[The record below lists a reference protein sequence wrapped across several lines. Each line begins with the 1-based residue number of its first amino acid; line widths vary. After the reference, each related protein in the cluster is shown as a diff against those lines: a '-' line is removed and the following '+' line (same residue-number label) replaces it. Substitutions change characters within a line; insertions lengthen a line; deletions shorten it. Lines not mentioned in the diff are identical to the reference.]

1 MRCVW
6 FARKHFSYTQ
16 FGWTGEAVTIFWQW
30 NYYFNVNPTYFLLSL
45 AYAEGI
51 AIWKVNHTSTDL
63 LLKKSIVEG
72 ARQLLSNAN
81 VTYEIVIGDLQEA
94 IANENPPKEV
104 IEQFQN
110 RKGKS
115 LKKNTCQFVLQP
127 PV

>member
-1 MRCVW
+1 M
-6 FARKHFSYTQ
+6 
-16 FGWTGEAVTIFWQW
+16 
-30 NYYFNVNPTYFLLSL
+30 
-45 AYAEGI
+45 
-51 AIWKVNHTSTDL
+51 NHTSTDL

-115 LKKNTCQFVLQP
+115 LKRNTCQFVLQP